1 MKESELKILKQE
13 HLKKSKIA
21 VITMICEAVVLLGIM
36 IAWMIVR
43 SKNQTAMIV
52 LSIIAGVIIISI
64 VATYFICRN
73 LKKKENEIQLEIDK
87 K

>member
-1 MKESELKILKQE
+1 
-13 HLKKSKIA
+13 
-21 VITMICEAVVLLGIM
+21 MICEEVVLLVIM

-52 LSIIAGVIIISI
+52 LSVIAGVIIISI
-64 VATYFICRN
+64 VATYFIFRN